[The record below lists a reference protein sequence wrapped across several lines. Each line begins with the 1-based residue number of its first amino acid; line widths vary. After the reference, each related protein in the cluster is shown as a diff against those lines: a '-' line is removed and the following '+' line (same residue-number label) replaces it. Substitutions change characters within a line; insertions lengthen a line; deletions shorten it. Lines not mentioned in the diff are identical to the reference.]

1 MATKTAPNRLHDLI
15 NTLTPEDRQ
24 QLIAFKAVLSELH
37 SIVEYTLD
45 GRPVSAQDSKERL
58 AERYKPNISNTLVQ
72 GLRQGLEDAQLALWS
87 GRQSGDDPLVSLLY
101 EVLGAMPKEQ
111 KPAPKSTKPYRAAST
126 ILPKPSKQPKKAE
139 E

>member
-1 MATKTAPNRLHDLI
+1 MTTKPASNRLHDLM

-37 SIVEYTLD
+37 SIIEYTLA
-45 GRPVSAQDSKERL
+45 GRPVSAQAAKERL
-58 AERYKPNISNTLVQ
+58 AASYAPHIGNTLLQ
-72 GLRQGLEDAQLALWS
+72 GLRQGLEDAQLAIWS
-87 GRQSGDDPLVSLLY
+87 TRQSGDDPLVSLLY

-111 KPAPKSTKPYRAAST
+111 RAAPKSTKPYRAAST
-126 ILPKPSKQPKKAE
+126 VLPKPAKQSKKAE